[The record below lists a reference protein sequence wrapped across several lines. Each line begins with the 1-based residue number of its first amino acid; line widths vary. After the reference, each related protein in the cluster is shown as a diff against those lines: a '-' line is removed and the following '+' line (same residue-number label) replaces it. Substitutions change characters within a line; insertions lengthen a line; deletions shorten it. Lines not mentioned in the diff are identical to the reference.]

1 MYNKKMLTNFWENLT
16 TVEIKKINRD
26 TILIFPFSSIEQHGE
41 HLPLNTDKKIL
52 RGILKKFSE
61 NYKSNKYLIMPEIHF
76 GSASEHSSF
85 DGTISL
91 DSLEFISHSLSI
103 IEPICEN
110 NFKNIFL
117 LNSHGGQISH
127 IDIIAKELKAQ
138 FDIQIVKGTYFLF
151 DEFKNIIP
159 SKELEFGYHGG
170 EFETSLMMY
179 LYPEL
184 VRKNK
189 IKKNK
194 LSPDCSS
201 KNIISYEKKIKRAW
215 LTKELSKNGIIGNPT
230 NASVIKGRKIV
241 DKVIKCMNKII
252 NEMYN

>member
-1 MYNKKMLTNFWENLT
+1 MYNEKMLTNFWENLT
-16 TVEIKKINRD
+16 TVEIKNINRD
-26 TILIFPFSSIEQHGE
+26 AILIFPFSSIEQHGE

-61 NYKSNKYLIMPEIHF
+61 NYKSNKYLIMPEIYF

-151 DEFKNIIP
+151 DDFKGII
-159 SKELEFGYHGG
+159 SRKEKDYGYHGG
-170 EFETSLMMY
+170 EFETSLMLY
-179 LYPEL
+179 LFPEL
-184 VRKNK
+184 VKLNKFKTHEYSSDYKSKKIISFEKN
-189 IKKNK
+189 IKK
-194 LSPDCSS
+194 S
-201 KNIISYEKKIKRAW
+201 W
-215 LTKELSKNGIIGNPT
+215 LTEEISKSGIIGNPIKA
-230 NASVIKGRKIV
+230 NKEKGRKII
-241 DKVIKCMNKII
+241 DKIINCLNKII
-252 NEMYN
+252 NEMYD

>member
-127 IDIIAKELKAQ
+127 IDIIAKELKTQ

-201 KNIISYEKKIKRAW
+201 KKIISYEKKIKRAW

-241 DKVIKCMNKII
+241 DKVIKCMNKIV